1 MLHLFDPDT
10 VTVNKYWGIAKEALE
25 LFQLLR
31 DEFRQASVKQDGWHR
46 KFLDSFPTFQKW
58 QAVMSK
64 CFELPGW
71 DWTQIRDFLKL
82 FPDLDNSI

>member
-31 DEFRQASVKQDGWHR
+31 DEFRQASVKQDG
-46 KFLDSFPTFQKW
+46 
-58 QAVMSK
+58 
-64 CFELPGW
+64 
-71 DWTQIRDFLKL
+71 
-82 FPDLDNSI
+82 